1 MGGEPHRA
9 GCERRPECCPVC
21 ASSLVEPICWAHRGS
36 GLWVVDLRC
45 PECETECA
53 LTLDAEAVHAYNVC
67 LFDAEDE
74 LTRAVRRFES
84 EWSSGVADED
94 RRFIEALRADRIL
107 PIDF

>member
-1 MGGEPHRA
+1 
-9 GCERRPECCPVC
+9 
-21 ASSLVEPICWAHRGS
+21 
-36 GLWVVDLRC
+36 
-45 PECETECA
+45 
-53 LTLDAEAVHAYNVC
+53 VHAYNVC